1 MIVRSSRRRDR
12 RPNPVLQSTFYNPV
26 NPKTTN
32 YGIETLRNLGPKIWD
47 IIPNDI
53 KEAETLNSFKAKIKN
68 WKVDKIFNS
77 VPKNGRIL
85 LDADT
90 VMSPK
95 SLVSALHAVG
105 AVCLAIDDVIDGNAS
120 NAFCLV
126 RPPGHHAEPD
136 RSMGFCIFN
145 NIAIGAFHAIHNRKL
160 NRVAVVDFDVH
171 HGNGTQVAFQGN
183 KNLLFASTHQS
194 PFYPGTGAKSETGGG
209 NIFNEPLASGS
220 GTTELQS
227 AMKERI
233 LPALEEFSPELILIS
248 AGFDAHAEDPLASL
262 RFTEDDYVWITTQLM
277 AIAKK
282 YSDNRIVSS
291 LEGGYNLSA
300 LASSVGAHVRTLMN
314 TN

>member
-1 MIVRSSRRRDR
+1 MKSIVYFHPVFLDHDTGFGHPESPDRVKAILNELRKEEFRD
-12 RPNPVLQSTFYNPV
+12 LIWKE
-26 NPKTTN
+26 PKAATKSQVSLVHLAS
-32 YGIETLRNLGPKIWD
+32 Y
-47 IIPNDI
+47 
-53 KEAETLNSFKAKIKN
+53 
-68 WKVDKIFNS
+68 VDKIFNS

-233 LPALEEFSPELILIS
+233 LPALEEFAPELILIS

>member
-1 MIVRSSRRRDR
+1 MKSIVYFHPVFLDHDTGFGHPESPDRVKAILNELRKEEFRD
-12 RPNPVLQSTFYNPV
+12 LIWKE
-26 NPKTTN
+26 PKAATKSQVSLVHLAS
-32 YGIETLRNLGPKIWD
+32 Y
-47 IIPNDI
+47 
-53 KEAETLNSFKAKIKN
+53 
-68 WKVDKIFNS
+68 VDKIFNS

>member
-1 MIVRSSRRRDR
+1 M
-12 RPNPVLQSTFYNPV
+12 
-26 NPKTTN
+26 
-32 YGIETLRNLGPKIWD
+32 
-47 IIPNDI
+47 
-53 KEAETLNSFKAKIKN
+53 
-68 WKVDKIFNS
+68 
-77 VPKNGRIL
+77 PKNGRIL